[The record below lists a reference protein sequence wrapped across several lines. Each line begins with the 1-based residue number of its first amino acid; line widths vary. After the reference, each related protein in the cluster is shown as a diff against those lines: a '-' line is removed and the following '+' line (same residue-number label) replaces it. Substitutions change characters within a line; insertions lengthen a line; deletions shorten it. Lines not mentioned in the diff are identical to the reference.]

1 MPKTEIEYLLFT
13 DSAEQVHSFIDDYY
27 THRDPLLGSYLIYS
41 PIDVIV
47 DEYNDD
53 KGYSIEC
60 WDIHAFDTDGP
71 IGEITYLSAP
81 VGCSVR
87 FTCYQEGNLR
97 RVNRFID
104 EVIQKAKLLGFD
116 PILIDDKI
124 PETRDKTRIESR
136 SQIKK
141 DIGIIDLSLNKPGR
155 PPDPIYDEAF
165 RRLHLGDDIEDVF
178 KWSCNEQGI
187 EHPDKNNRDSFR
199 SAMKRRHKNT

>member
-13 DSAEQVHSFIDDYY
+13 DSAEQVHSFIDDYN
-27 THRDPLLGSYLIYS
+27 THRDPLLGSYLNYS
-41 PIDVIV
+41 PIVVIEDQSD
-47 DEYNDD
+47 DE
-53 KGYSIEC
+53 GYSIDC
-60 WDIHAFDTDGP
+60 WIIHAYDTGRS

-81 VGCSVR
+81 LGCLVR
-87 FTCYQEGNLR
+87 FTCYQEGDIR
-97 RVNRFID
+97 RVNIFID
-104 EVIQKAKLLGFD
+104 EIIQKAKLLGFD

-165 RRLHLGDDIEDVF
+165 RRLQLGDDIEGVF

-187 EHPDKNNRDSFR
+187 EHPDKNNWDSFK
-199 SAMKRRHKNT
+199 SAMKRRQINT